1 VNTISTDQAAQTHA
15 GKNKNRHS
23 TKLRLYL
30 LLLKSVENKT
40 FFLLLTLLALTS
52 TYATIMAD
60 DYYLATR
67 FLDPGLLPKINDA
80 SIWNLFSVSDGHFE
94 TNQYLVQN
102 GLMTWWTSP
111 DFRFEMWRPLAEISH
126 WIDFTLWPK
135 QTLLMHLHQLFW
147 VFLFYYF
154 SFGFFTKFCEARE
167 IAIIAFILFAL
178 SANHAQTIAWIAGR
192 NTLMAASFGI
202 AALLLHV
209 KSVETKSNFHRALA
223 LLAFACALLSSEFG
237 LSASVWLFAWTL
249 TLDKDKLLTRFIRL
263 VPYGTLMLCWA
274 IIYKMGNHGV
284 YGSDF
289 YMDPASNPIGYL
301 GAFVEKAPTAQF
313 NSIFHI
319 PAGIFGSG
327 KLWQPGWFISIAM
340 VSLLLFIIRSKLTTP
355 LTQFFLLGSFFSLIP
370 IAAGSSGARTLAF
383 VSLGTLSLTSAVL
396 HQWVYGKFANKSD
409 KRLSHIFLWPVILL
423 TVISIGT
430 LPVVSVIYRNHN
442 LDNYF
447 NPAIKLPITEA
458 DAGSTVVL
466 INPNSVLYSIFYPL
480 ARSYE
485 GLTQPASFYT
495 MASSKK
501 RELYL
506 TRDARNS
513 FVLTTESDTGF
524 LAEPAAYFMRSK
536 QDPFKKGQL
545 IKYRGLTIEVLS
557 LLEDGRP
564 ASIRAIFDRPMES
577 ENLKLIFCEGRDF
590 HTLTPPALGESIT
603 IPVCH

>member
-1 VNTISTDQAAQTHA
+1 MSTISTDQATQTTA
-15 GKNKNRHS
+15 GENKDSHS
-23 TKLRLYL
+23 IKVRLHL
-30 LLLKSVENKT
+30 LLIKSVENKT

-67 FLDPGLLPKINDA
+67 FLDPELLPKISDA

-111 DFRFEMWRPLAEISH
+111 DFRFEMWRPLAELSH

-135 QTLLMHLHQLFW
+135 QPLPMHLHQLFW

-154 SFGFFTKFCEARE
+154 SYGFVSKFCETRE

-178 SANHAQTIAWIAGR
+178 SANHSQTIAWIAGR

-209 KSVETKSNFHRALA
+209 KSVETKSRLYRALA
-223 LLAFACALLSSEFG
+223 LLVFACALLSSEFG

-249 TLDKDKLLTRFIRL
+249 TLDKDTLLTRFIRL
-263 VPYGTLMLCWA
+263 VPYGILMLCWA

-289 YMDPASNPIGYL
+289 YMDPASNPMGYL
-301 GAFVEKAPTAQF
+301 GAFVEKAPTALF

-319 PAGIFGSG
+319 PAGIFWSG
-327 KLWQPGWFISIAM
+327 KLWQPGWFISIVM
-340 VSLLLFIIRSKLTTP
+340 VSLLLFIIRSKLNTP
-355 LTQFFLLGSFFSLIP
+355 RTQFFLLGSFLSLIP

-383 VSLGTLSLTSAVL
+383 VSLGTLSLTASVL
-396 HQWVYGKFANKSD
+396 HQWVYAKFASKSD
-409 KRLSHIFLWPVILL
+409 KHLSRIFLWPVILL

-447 NPAIKLPITEA
+447 YPAIKLPITEA
-458 DAGSTVVL
+458 DADSTVVL

-485 GLTQPASFYT
+485 GLTQPGSFYT
-495 MASSKK
+495 LASSEK
-501 RELYL
+501 RELYF
-506 TRDARNS
+506 TRDTRNS
-513 FVLTTESDTGF
+513 FMLTTESDTGF
-524 LAEPAAYFMRSK
+524 LAEPEAYFMRSK
-536 QDPFKKGQL
+536 EELFAEGQL
-545 IKYRGLTIEVLS
+545 ITYPGLTIEVLT

-564 ASIRAIFDRPMES
+564 ASIRAIFDGPLES
-577 ENLKLIFCEGRDF
+577 DKLKLIFCKGRDF
-590 HTLTPPALGESIT
+590 HTLISPPLGESVT

>member
-1 VNTISTDQAAQTHA
+1 
-15 GKNKNRHS
+15 
-23 TKLRLYL
+23 
-30 LLLKSVENKT
+30 
-40 FFLLLTLLALTS
+40 
-52 TYATIMAD
+52 
-60 DYYLATR
+60 
-67 FLDPGLLPKINDA
+67 
-80 SIWNLFSVSDGHFE
+80 
-94 TNQYLVQN
+94 
-102 GLMTWWTSP
+102 
-111 DFRFEMWRPLAEISH
+111 
-126 WIDFTLWPK
+126 
-135 QTLLMHLHQLFW
+135 
-147 VFLFYYF
+147 
-154 SFGFFTKFCEARE
+154 
-167 IAIIAFILFAL
+167 
-178 SANHAQTIAWIAGR
+178 
-192 NTLMAASFGI
+192 MAASFGI
-202 AALLLHV
+202 AAILLHV
-209 KSVETKSNFHRALA
+209 KSVETKNSLHRALA

-249 TLDKDKLLTRFIRL
+249 ILDKDKLLTRFIRL
-263 VPYGTLMLCWA
+263 VPYGMLMLCWA

-284 YGSDF
+284 YGSGF
-289 YMDPASNPIGYL
+289 YMDPTSNPIEYL
-301 GAFVEKAPTAQF
+301 GAFLEKAPTALF

-327 KLWQPGWFISIAM
+327 KLWQPGWFISIVM

-355 LTQFFLLGSFFSLIP
+355 RTQFFLLGSFLSLIP

-383 VSLGTLSLTSAVL
+383 VSLGTLSLTASVL
-396 HQWVYGKFANKSD
+396 HQWVYSKFATKSD
-409 KRLSHIFLWPVILL
+409 KRLSHFFLWPVIIL

-458 DAGSTVVL
+458 DVDSTVVL

-485 GLTQPASFYT
+485 GLTQPGSFYT

-506 TRDARNS
+506 KRDAGNS

-536 QDPFKKGQL
+536 EETFLEGQL
-545 IKYRGLTIEVLS
+545 IKYPGLTIEVLS

-564 ASIRAIFDRPMES
+564 ASIRAIFDGPLES
-577 ENLKLIFCEGRDF
+577 DNLKLIFCEGRDF
-590 HTLTPPALGESIT
+590 HTLTPPALGESVT
-603 IPVCH
+603 IPVCN